1 MMIPFED
8 DKPSLRQE
16 KFKGNAGT
24 IRSVAGSSSLVPNW
38 MLYIGFFITFSIPNL
53 VFSGRSWYDTLH
65 IIKWFVSMVPVA
77 ILAIVAG
84 VQLFRH
90 GAKRTNFT
98 LDPFAGV
105 WLILILLVTAQPIM
119 INIPSLSGYAKEWFF
134 FATLFAVYVLAYNL
148 PISKQFHRV
157 LLWGSSV
164 NAAINVLFAE
174 LTFRSLNKGLPFILD
189 VPGNYIGNTAQQ
201 EMFGLWAAMAVLNC
215 VYLHLSY
222 MDDPEEEKG
231 LLRRPIVLLNLFFLA
246 VNSWGL
252 WSSTARGAILSL
264 IVAFTLLVVGLW
276 RTGEGR
282 ALKRASK
289 LFGIVFL
296 LLVIVLAG
304 GSMLRTGRNIALVS
318 KMKDM
323 VENPTSVGNRISIWR
338 TSWEVFL
345 QKPVTGVGLGQ
356 YKWHFLDGQR
366 NMFAKH
372 PELLN
377 NPEYEWQYTYWAHSE
392 YIQWLCETGI
402 VGAALLGLLGLW
414 WLYKLLTALI
424 KNEKLPPECIW
435 GTAMLFLLWF
445 DALFSR
451 PYHRIENAVWMSLAF
466 AVANKALLPSLT
478 KWTKMDND
486 FVFKCFGGLMAGVS
500 LYGLFFMY
508 GGMRGDQLM
517 YKALTQQGTIQQKY
531 DEIKLAEKYLMARDE
546 AHEQIGYLYLSAAQS
561 QKNPEAFAN
570 GVTEH
575 YLSFKKRPTSRLLF
589 ELVGLAKQIRN
600 KELLQDLATYLKP
613 GMFGISSDGEIISE

>member
-1 MMIPFED
+1 MKLFE
-8 DKPSLRQE
+8 KNTSPQQKQE

-24 IRSVAGSSSLVPNW
+24 IKLSPGNIPLMPKW
-38 MLYIGFFITFSIPNL
+38 MFYIAFFITFSIPNL

-65 IIKWFVSMVPVA
+65 IMKWFVAMIPIA
-77 ILAIVAG
+77 LLALVAG
-84 VQLFRH
+84 VQLLRY
-90 GAKRTNFT
+90 GARRTNFT

-105 WLILILLVTAQPIM
+105 WLILILLITAQPLM
-119 INIPSLSGYAKEWFF
+119 IKIPSLSGYVKEWFF
-134 FATLFAVYVLAYNL
+134 FATLFAVYVLTYNM
-148 PISKQFHRV
+148 PISKQFHRA

-164 NAAINVLFAE
+164 NAAVNILFAE
-174 LTFRSLNKGLPFILD
+174 LLIRSLNKGFPFILD

-201 EMFGLWAAMAVLNC
+201 EMFGLWTAMAVLNC
-215 VYLHLSY
+215 IYLHLSY
-222 MDDPEEEKG
+222 MDDAEEERG
-231 LLRRPIVLLNLFFLA
+231 LLKKPVVLLNLFFLA

-252 WSSTARGAILSL
+252 WSSTTRGAILSL
-264 IVAFTLLVVGLW
+264 IVAFAVLIAGLW

-289 LFGIVFL
+289 LFGVVFL

-304 GSMLRTGRNIALVS
+304 GSMLGTGRNIALVS

-323 VENPTSVGNRISIWR
+323 VENPTSIGNRISIWR

-345 QKPVTGVGLGQ
+345 QKPMTGVGLGQ

-366 NMFAKH
+366 IMFAKH

-392 YIQWLCETGI
+392 YIQWLCETGLI
-402 VGAALLGLLGLW
+402 GAILLGLLGLW
-414 WLYKLLTALI
+414 WLYRLMSALI

-435 GTAMLFLLWF
+435 GAAMLFLLWF

-466 AVANKALLPSLT
+466 AMANKALLPSVT
-478 KWTKMDND
+478 KWTKMNND

-500 LYGLFFMY
+500 LYGLIFMY
-508 GGMRGDQLM
+508 GGMQGDQLM
-517 YKALTQQGTIQQKY
+517 YKALAQPSTIQQKH
-531 DEIKLAEKYLMARDE
+531 DELKGAEKYLMARDE
-546 AHEQIGYLYLSAAQS
+546 AREQMGYLYLNVAQA
-561 QKNPEAFAN
+561 QKNPDAFVN
-570 GVTEH
+570 GMTEL
-575 YLSFKKRPTSRLLF
+575 YLSFKKRPTSKLLF
-589 ELVGLAKQIRN
+589 ELVGLAKQIHN
-600 KELLQDLATYLKP
+600 KELLEDLATYLKP
-613 GMFGISSDGEIISE
+613 GMFGISADGEIISE